1 MQKWRRGEK
10 SEERGG
16 GSNEAKIV
24 EKEDGGGGRHSVEG
38 FARHECWRGMRGE
51 EGQRERQKRGKERR
65 NDGGRE
71 EEGNRR
77 KTRTRAI
84 MRKESGERGT
94 TRVYRVSRRGVSFV
108 AWRGMA
114 RRGPRAFCQKEENEG
129 GEGAGRGE
137 RRKEETQG
145 EAAVVHVSDYRTAL
159 ACSNERK
166 SICMIHARESVPKG
180 VDGGGGRGEQDAFA
194 RGERKRESERA
205 REGRKKVVRPRERT
219 VRPGAGGSEQRTSL
233 PSTTGFSKRT
243 GDEPPGVTT

>member
-1 MQKWRRGEK
+1 MKRRSSRKRTE
-10 SEERGG
+10 GG
-16 GSNEAKIV
+16 GDTVLRASRDTNAGEA
-24 EKEDGGGGRHSVEG
+24 
-38 FARHECWRGMRGE
+38 CGE
-51 EGQRERQKRGKERR
+51 RKDKGSGK
-65 NDGGRE
+65 RE
-71 EEGNRR
+71 EERDGTTGAGRR
-77 KTRTRAI
+77 
-84 MRKESGERGT
+84 RGT
-94 TRVYRVSRRGVSFV
+94 EGKRGRGPLCEKNRGRGAPRACTAFPEGEFRSWHGA
-108 AWRGMA
+108 AWRGAAPGLSVKKKRM
-114 RRGPRAFCQKEENEG
+114 KG